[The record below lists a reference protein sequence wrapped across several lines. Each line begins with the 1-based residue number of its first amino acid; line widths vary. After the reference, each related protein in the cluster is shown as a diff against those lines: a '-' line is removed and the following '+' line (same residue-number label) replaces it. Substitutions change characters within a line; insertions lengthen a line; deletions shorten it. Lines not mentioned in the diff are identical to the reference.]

1 MTTAGARAG
10 AHPPSPASSRNLF
23 VRNATG
29 LVRELSAFDAFNL
42 VFSAV
47 LIPIGITEVMSFT
60 PQFWPHANMLVS
72 FLFATPLV
80 ATCGLV
86 YLYFTVIMPR
96 SGGDYVWVSRTLNP
110 FLGFF
115 ANLSLTFV
123 FLTWISF
130 NFTYM
135 LSVVLP
141 SVAYV
146 AGWNSGALTS
156 PNQTE
161 VMVIA
166 SILTVAFT
174 CVMVLGVRAVA
185 KYMMVTFAIVWI
197 GMLAWL
203 IDMAVGS
210 HGHFT
215 STFNAHSGST
225 VAGVIAAQQHLG
237 FSAAG
242 GIGWGATLFGMI
254 YSFQVF
260 TGFQWTGYFA
270 GEIRN
275 VRRTAT
281 TSILGALLISAIGYV
296 AGCAL
301 IYKYYGFQ
309 FFGSAVYGAFSGSG
323 KWTLGFQPYLPSL
336 VNFLPGPQWL
346 LVFIALCFLLAIIWW
361 TPTGFMMGTR
371 NMFAWSFDR
380 LAPEKLT
387 TVSDRFHTPVIATIT
402 IGVIVEVLNYFN
414 IYQGLGSYLLNA
426 IAVMGVA
433 FIIVSIAAAVTPWRR
448 PQMHAQAPGWARVS
462 LAGVPLITIAA
473 AISAISWGFVIYV
486 AFHTGFGGKFGFK
499 PMVEAFSVPLIGI
512 VYYIG
517 VRLVRRSQ
525 GMQLSQAFAEIP
537 PE

>member
-1 MTTAGARAG
+1 VATAGARAG
-10 AHPPSPASSRNLF
+10 SQPPTSSRNLF

-47 LIPIGITEVMSFT
+47 LIPVGITEVMAFT
-60 PQFWPHANMLVS
+60 PTFWPHANMLVS
-72 FLFATPLV
+72 FLLATPLV

-86 YLYFTVIMPR
+86 YLYFTIIMPR

-115 ANLSLTFV
+115 TNFSLTFV
-123 FLTWISF
+123 FLTWIAF

-135 LSVVLP
+135 LSHMMP
-141 SVAYV
+141 AVAYV
-146 AGWNSGALTS
+146 AGWNSGALLS
-156 PNQTE
+156 PNNTE
-161 VMVIA
+161 QMVVA
-166 SILTVAFT
+166 TVLTVIFT
-174 CVMVLGVRAVA
+174 GVMILGVRVVA
-185 KYMMVTFAIVWI
+185 KYMLVTFAIVWI

-203 IDMAVGS
+203 IDLAVGS
-210 HGHFT
+210 RGHFN
-215 STFNAHSGST
+215 SSFNAHSGTT
-225 VAGVIAAQQHLG
+225 VSGVLAAANHGG

-242 GIGWGATLFGMI
+242 GIGWGATVFGMI
-254 YSFQVF
+254 YCFQVY

-275 VRRTAT
+275 VRKTAT
-281 TSILGALLISAIGYV
+281 TSILGALLIAAIGYV
-296 AGCAL
+296 VAAAL

-309 FFGSAVYGAFSGSG
+309 FFGALVFDGLGGGSSSW
-323 KWTLGFQPYLPSL
+323 KQPFQPYLPSL

-346 LVFIALCFLLAIIWW
+346 LVFIALTFLLAILWW

-402 IGVIVEVLNYFN
+402 VGCIVELLNYLN
-414 IYQGLGSYLLNA
+414 IYQGLGNFLLNI

-433 FIIVSIAAAVTPWRR
+433 FIITSIAAAVTPWRR
-448 PQMHAQAPGWARVS
+448 PQLHAQGPGWARASV
-462 LAGVPLITIAA
+462 AGVPVITIAA
-473 AISAISWGFVIYV
+473 VISAVSWGFVIYV
-486 AFHTGFGGKFGFK
+486 AFHTGFGGTFGFK
-499 PMVEAFSVPLIGI
+499 PMLEAFAAPLIGI

-517 VRLVRRSQ
+517 MRLVRRAQ
-525 GMQLSQAFAEIP
+525 GMQLGQAFTEIP